1 MSTPTLN
8 ELAASKYLSLT
19 TFRKDGTAVATPVW
33 LVRDGD
39 TMRVFTDSNSGKA
52 KRIRNNGRVLVA
64 VCDARG
70 TLKSDQV
77 EASATL
83 QDAVE
88 TERTKELIQK
98 RYGVLGRILAWNNER
113 KAKKAGSTAPV
124 GITVTLA

>member
-52 KRIRNNGRVLVA
+52 KRIRNNGRVLVS

-70 TLKSDQV
+70 KLKSDQV

-88 TERTKELIQK
+88 TERTK
-98 RYGVLGRILAWNNER
+98 
-113 KAKKAGSTAPV
+113 KAGSTAPV